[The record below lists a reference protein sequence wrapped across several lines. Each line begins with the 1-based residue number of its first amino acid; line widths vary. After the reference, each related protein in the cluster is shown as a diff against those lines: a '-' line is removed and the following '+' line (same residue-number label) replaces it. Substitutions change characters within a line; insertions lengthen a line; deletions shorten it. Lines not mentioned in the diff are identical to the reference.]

1 MAARMRRTAGVA
13 AALLLAGAVAGCTP
27 DGQTPP
33 ATSTT
38 AIASPSQVTM
48 AVYGPDPVIS
58 AYTAIAARFSAEH
71 PAISVNVR
79 PYADHESAMAALRKD
94 IGTSRAPDI
103 FLSGEND
110 LEWLRA
116 AKATQD
122 VDEMLSDRNIDFGDG
137 YARVGLE
144 AFSADSALQCMPV
157 DVSPLVVYYNPRL
170 VDLAKI
176 RPPGQKPLNPT
187 TVGRMSEFVTAAQQA
202 STGRLR
208 GLYVAPD
215 LEQIAPFVWSGG
227 GEVVDDTDEPTT
239 LDLSDGREP
248 GRHAQA
254 AGGGARPGAH
264 VHDQAARQALRAGA
278 VRGRQARH
286 DPRASGR

>member
-1 MAARMRRTAGVA
+1 MAPRMRRTTGVV
-13 AALLLAGAVAGCTP
+13 AALLLTAAVAGCTP
-27 DGQTPP
+27 DGQSPP
-33 ATSTT
+33 ATTTT
-38 AIASPSQVTM
+38 AIAGPSQVTM

-110 LEWLRA
+110 LKWLRA

-137 YARVGLE
+137 YERVGLE

-157 DVSPLVVYYNPRL
+157 DVSPLVVYYNARL
-170 VDLAKI
+170 VHLAKI
-176 RPPGQKPLNPT
+176 RPAGTEAAQLRRRLAD
-187 TVGRMSEFVTAAQQA
+187 VRLRHGRPAGLDPAATAASTSLPTSNRSRRSCSPVADRSSTTRPTPPGSTSPAGRARTPCA
-202 STGRLR
+202 SCCRWCATRRSRSRPSSLPSATRWR
-208 GLYVAPD
+208 G
-215 LEQIAPFVWSGG
+215 S
-227 GEVVDDTDEPTT
+227 
-239 LDLSDGREP
+239 
-248 GRHAQA
+248 
-254 AGGGARPGAH
+254 RPATS
-264 VHDQAARQALRAGA
+264 A
-278 VRGRQARH
+278 
-286 DPRASGR
+286 